1 MQDSLDAV
9 DALDEPDE
17 AAKAD
22 RERRLIL
29 NAEVPSMMTGMVASV
44 VEEHRLAA
52 MFLNATD
59 QHRAVFTADF
69 GIHVDDAVDA
79 RNLSCDFLDNG
90 NSFFV
95 ASVGHGLAHAGEFVV
110 DAVSCGKPLDR
121 HLNVGC
127 HVVVDFRRFAAHF
140 ELHEGVFGNDVS
152 TCAGFEPT
160 DLHAGDALAVPGQ

>member
-1 MQDSLDAV
+1 MRV
-9 DALDEPDE
+9 
-17 AAKAD
+17 
-22 RERRLIL
+22 
-29 NAEVPSMMTGMVASV
+29 N
-44 VEEHRLAA
+44 
-52 MFLNATD
+52 
-59 QHRAVFTADF
+59 
-69 GIHVDDAVDA
+69 
-79 RNLSCDFLDNG
+79 FLDNG

>member
-1 MQDSLDAV
+1 MLFF
-9 DALDEPDE
+9 E
-17 AAKAD
+17 
-22 RERRLIL
+22 IL

-79 RNLSCDFLDNG
+79 RNFSCDFLDNG

-95 ASVGHGLAHAGEFVV
+95 ASVGRP
-110 DAVSCGKPLDR
+110 CG
-121 HLNVGC
+121 
-127 HVVVDFRRFAAHF
+127 
-140 ELHEGVFGNDVS
+140 
-152 TCAGFEPT
+152 
-160 DLHAGDALAVPGQ
+160 

>member
-59 QHRAVFTADF
+59 QHRAVFTADLAF
-69 GIHVDDAVDA
+69 MSTT
-79 RNLSCDFLDNG
+79 LS
-90 NSFFV
+90 
-95 ASVGHGLAHAGEFVV
+95 
-110 DAVSCGKPLDR
+110 
-121 HLNVGC
+121 
-127 HVVVDFRRFAAHF
+127 
-140 ELHEGVFGNDVS
+140 
-152 TCAGFEPT
+152 T
-160 DLHAGDALAVPGQ
+160 PGT

>member
-1 MQDSLDAV
+1 MLFSKSNSFIKKTVAPSKRKGGLTISWRAGLTDAV

-110 DAVSCGKPLDR
+110 DAVSCGKAP
-121 HLNVGC
+121 
-127 HVVVDFRRFAAHF
+127 
-140 ELHEGVFGNDVS
+140 
-152 TCAGFEPT
+152 
-160 DLHAGDALAVPGQ
+160 